1 MTVFISGPVTSDPDY
16 HAKFAAA
23 EQTLTAAGH
32 HVLNPAILPGWMTH
46 EQAMHICYAM
56 IDVAEAVF
64 FLPGWRESKGSCW
77 EYRHALAQ
85 GKLVEGV
92 GV

>member
-1 MTVFISGPVTSDPDY
+1 
-16 HAKFAAA
+16 
-23 EQTLTAAGH
+23 
-32 HVLNPAILPGWMTH
+32 
-46 EQAMHICYAM
+46 MHICYAM
-56 IDVAEAVF
+56 IDVSEAVF

-85 GKLVEGV
+85 GKLVEEV